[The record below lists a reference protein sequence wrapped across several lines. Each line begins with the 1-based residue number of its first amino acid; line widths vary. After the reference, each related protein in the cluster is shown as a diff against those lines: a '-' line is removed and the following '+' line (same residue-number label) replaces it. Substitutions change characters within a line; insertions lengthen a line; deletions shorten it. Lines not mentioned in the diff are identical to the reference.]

1 MNEKRYLIVG
11 KKALEMQHVYKAY
24 KKINILQNINLSI
37 PKSAICGLIGE
48 NGAGKSTIMKLIAG
62 TSYASSGN
70 IYINSKDVTQ
80 GNQEERRN
88 MGCLIEHPTIYND
101 MTAWENL
108 EIQRVM
114 RGIPGRKCI
123 DEVLEA
129 VDLCAAANQKA
140 GKYSLG
146 MKQRLGIAI
155 AMLGEP
161 EFLILD
167 EPMNGLDPE
176 KIHFI
181 RKFLLKRN
189 KEYHTTIL
197 ISSHILEELRHM
209 ATMYCFIHKGH
220 ILESVTKS
228 ELDERCRLHMDI
240 KVNNIPQVCAIL
252 ENKLR
257 ISEINVTDNGKIQ
270 IFEMMENPE
279 IISRCIVENGF
290 DLYELAVRQE
300 TLENYYMNLLLSA
313 DE

>member
-1 MNEKRYLIVG
+1 ME
-11 KKALEMQHVYKAY
+11 KKALEMQQVYKSY
-24 KKINILQNINLSI
+24 KKIDILRDINLSI
-37 PKSAICGLIGE
+37 PKGAICGLIGE

-62 TSYASSGN
+62 TSYVSSGN

-80 GNQEERRN
+80 GNQVERQN
-88 MGCLIEHPTIYND
+88 MGCLIEHPTIYKD

-114 RGIPGRKCI
+114 RGIPGRDCI
-123 DEVLEA
+123 DEVLRA
-129 VDLCAAANQKA
+129 VDLHDSANQKV

-181 RKFLLKRN
+181 REFLLKRN

-197 ISSHILEELRHM
+197 ISSHILEELGHM

-220 ILESVTKS
+220 ILECITKR
-228 ELDERCRLHMDI
+228 ELDERCRRHIDI
-240 KVNNIPQVCAIL
+240 RVSNIQQVCAIL
-252 ENKLR
+252 ENKLK
-257 ISEINVTDNGKIQ
+257 ISEINVTANGKIQ
-270 IFEMMENPE
+270 LFEMMENPE
-279 IISRCIVENGF
+279 VISRCIVENGF
-290 DLYELAVRQE
+290 DLYEIAVRQE

-313 DE
+313 DD

>member
-1 MNEKRYLIVG
+1 MVKN
-11 KKALEMQHVYKAY
+11 ALEMQQVYKSY
-24 KKINILQNINLSI
+24 KKNEILQNVNFSI
-37 PKSAICGLIGE
+37 PQGAICGLIGE

-62 TSYASSGN
+62 TSYVCSGS
-70 IYINSKDVTQ
+70 IYINGKDVTQ

-88 MGCLIEHPTIYND
+88 MGCLIEHPTIYKD

-114 RGIPGRKCI
+114 RGIPGRECI
-123 DEVLEA
+123 DEVLKA
-129 VDLCAAANQKA
+129 VDLQDAANRKA

-181 RKFLLKRN
+181 REFLLKRN

-197 ISSHILEELRHM
+197 ISSHILEELGHM

-220 ILESVTKS
+220 ILENITKR
-228 ELDERCRLHMDI
+228 ELDERCRQHMDI
-240 KVNNIPQVCAIL
+240 RVNNIPQVCALL
-252 ENKLR
+252 ESRLK
-257 ISEINVTDNGKIQ
+257 ISEINVTDSGKIQ
-270 IFEMMENPE
+270 LFEMMENPE

-290 DLYELAVRQE
+290 DLYELAMKQE
-300 TLENYYMNLLLSA
+300 TLENYYMNLLVSA
-313 DE
+313 DN

>member
-1 MNEKRYLIVG
+1 ME
-11 KKALEMQHVYKAY
+11 KKALEMQQVYKSY
-24 KKINILQNINLSI
+24 KKIDILQNINLSI
-37 PKSAICGLIGE
+37 PKGAICGLIGE

-62 TSYASSGN
+62 TSYVSSGN

-80 GNQEERRN
+80 GNHEERRN
-88 MGCLIEHPTIYND
+88 MGCLIEHPTIYKD

-114 RGIPGRKCI
+114 KGIPGKECI
-123 DEVLEA
+123 DEVLKA
-129 VDLCAAANQKA
+129 VDLQSSANQKA

-181 RKFLLKRN
+181 REFLLKRN

-197 ISSHILEELRHM
+197 ISSHILEELGHM

-220 ILESVTKS
+220 ILESITKK
-228 ELDERCRLHMDI
+228 ELDERCRQHIDI
-240 KVNNIPQVCAIL
+240 RVNNVQQVCAIL
-252 ENKLR
+252 ENKLK

-270 IFEMMENPE
+270 LFEMMETPE

-300 TLENYYMNLLLSA
+300 TLENYYMSLLLSA
-313 DE
+313 GD

>member
-1 MNEKRYLIVG
+1 MEKN
-11 KKALEMQHVYKAY
+11 ALEMQQVYKSY
-24 KKINILQNINLSI
+24 KKIDILQNINLSI
-37 PKSAICGLIGE
+37 PKGSICGLIGE

-62 TSYASSGN
+62 TSYVSSGN
-70 IYINSKDVTQ
+70 IYINNKDVTQ

-88 MGCLIEHPTIYND
+88 MGCLIEHPTIYKD

-114 RGIPGRKCI
+114 RGIPGRDCI
-123 DEVLEA
+123 DEVLRA
-129 VDLCAAANQKA
+129 VDLHAAANQKA

-181 RKFLLKRN
+181 REFLLKRN

-197 ISSHILEELRHM
+197 ISSHILKELEHM

-220 ILESVTKS
+220 ILESITKR
-228 ELDERCRLHMDI
+228 ELDERCRQHIDI
-240 KVNNIPQVCAIL
+240 RVSNVQQVCAIL
-252 ENKLR
+252 ENKLK
-257 ISEINVTDNGKIQ
+257 ISEINVTDNGRIQ
-270 IFEMMENPE
+270 LFEMLEKPE
-279 IISRCIVENGF
+279 VISRCIVENGF

-300 TLENYYMNLLLSA
+300 TLENYYMDLLLSA
-313 DE
+313 DD